1 MSTSIDDQKHD
12 QERVLYGFWL
22 SPYMALVAQFLKESN
37 IGFRYERVSAF
48 LGSTHTNEHKAK
60 NPLAK
65 IPSLRDSNGLFVS
78 ESQAI
83 CRYISRAYPQSREF
97 YPCDD
102 PVKCASVDSKND
114 FITFH
119 ISGPFFNWFVAGAY
133 FPQAFQMK
141 TQNES
146 HIFSMWSAF
155 MIKGALRR
163 LIISSEMEPFLVGS
177 APYLPDFHLFHV
189 LELGKTFSKLF
200 KMPMLNL
207 AEGDEALQR
216 FYGAMSSRPST
227 KEILEAQAN
236 EFPITKREI
245 FEEFG
250 KAYEELLKGGKGA
263 LQAMFGH
270 EV

>member
-1 MSTSIDDQKHD
+1 MLIDDQRHG

-22 SPYMALVAQFLKESN
+22 SPFLALVAHFLKESN
-37 IGFRYERVSAF
+37 IGFRYERVCPF
-48 LGSTHTNEHKAK
+48 VGGTLTNEHKAR

-65 IPSLRDSNGLFVS
+65 IPTLQDSSGLYVS

-83 CRYISRAYPQSREF
+83 CRYISRTYPQSREF

-102 PVKCASVDSKND
+102 PVKCAAVDTKND
-114 FITFH
+114 FITCH
-119 ISGPFFNWFVAGAY
+119 ISGPFFNWFVVGAY
-133 FPQAFQMK
+133 FPQAFRWK
-141 TQNES
+141 TQHES
-146 HIFSMWSAF
+146 DIFSMWSVVF
-155 MIKGALRR
+155 LKDNLGR
-163 LIISSEMEPFLVGS
+163 LIASSEMEPFLLGS

-200 KMPMLNL
+200 EMPLLNL

-236 EFPITKREI
+236 EFPRTKREL
-245 FEEFG
+245 FEELG
-250 KAYEELLKGGKGA
+250 KAYEELLKEGKGA

-270 EV
+270 EI

>member
-1 MSTSIDDQKHD
+1 MSTAIDDQKHD

-22 SPYMALVAQFLKESN
+22 SPYMALVAQFLKEAN
-37 IGFRYERVSAF
+37 IEFRYERVSAY
-48 LGSTHTNEHKAK
+48 LGGTHANEHKAR

-65 IPSLRDSNGLFVS
+65 IPSLREPNGLYIS

-83 CRYISRAYPQSREF
+83 CRYISRTYPQAREF

-102 PVKCASVDSKND
+102 PVKCAEVDSKND

-133 FPQAFQMK
+133 FPQAFRMK

-146 HIFSMWSAF
+146 HIFSAWSVV

-163 LIISSEMEPFLVGS
+163 LIPSSSMEPFLLGA
-177 APYLPDFHLFHV
+177 APCLPDFHLFHV
-189 LELGKTFSKLF
+189 LELGKTFSKIF
-200 KMPMLNL
+200 EMPLLNL
-207 AEGDEALQR
+207 AEGDEALQK
-216 FYGAMSSRPST
+216 FYGAMASRPST

-236 EFPITKREI
+236 ELPLTKREI

-250 KAYEELLKGGKGA
+250 DAYEELLKEGKGA

-270 EV
+270 EI

>member
-1 MSTSIDDQKHD
+1 MSIDDQKHG
-12 QERVLYGFWL
+12 QERVLYGCWM
-22 SPYMALVAQFLKESN
+22 SPYMALVAHLLKESN
-37 IGFRYERVSAF
+37 IGFRYERVSPF
-48 LGSTHTNEHKAK
+48 LGGTHTDEHKAR

-65 IPSLRDSNGLFVS
+65 IPSLQDSNGLYVS

-83 CRYISRAYPQSREF
+83 CRYISRTYPQSREF

-102 PVKCASVDSKND
+102 PVKCATVDSKND

-119 ISGPFFNWFVAGAY
+119 ISGPFFNWVVAGAY
-133 FPQAFQMK
+133 FPQAFRMK

-146 HIFSMWSAF
+146 HIFSMWSVF
-155 MIKGALRR
+155 MIKNALGR
-163 LIISSEMEPFLVGS
+163 LIPSSKMEPFLLGS

-189 LELGKTFSKLF
+189 LELGKTFSKIF
-200 KMPMLNL
+200 EMPLMNL

-236 EFPITKREI
+236 EFPRTKREL

-250 KAYEELLKGGKGA
+250 KAYEELLKEGKGA

-270 EV
+270 EI